1 MNEYDP
7 DFIFLWWL
15 ENKQNIINRYLA
27 PKLPSLNN
35 TTQKK
40 LNEWIT
46 SSNMKQLQYNLT
58 LS

>member
-7 DFIFLWWL
+7 DFIFLWYL

-27 PKLPSLNN
+27 PKLPSNN

-46 SSNMKQLQYNLT
+46 CSNMKQLHYNLT
-58 LS
+58 LA

>member
-7 DFIFLWWL
+7 DFFLWHL

-27 PKLPSLNN
+27 TKPPSLNN

-46 SSNMKQLQYNLT
+46 SSNMKQVE
-58 LS
+58 